1 MPRDGSP
8 RPAGGATPL
17 MPMSI
22 GEVADPPF
30 AVLPSPS
37 EIYDRRQKRFET
49 LAPGHQLE
57 PYLKFLAAL
66 CGAQHHVQEELRSPA
81 LPTAERLEA
90 AYSNAMPP
98 LSIGSVDF
106 GDDFDVCFTSLLSAL
121 QAANNTPQTQ
131 AAIDKA
137 ISLDAHGRRA
147 LANALLLDEIP
158 TDDVAVHI
166 LAAAAVQ
173 VYYSKMAAQLDASR
187 LQRVSDSACPACG
200 GAPVASSIV
209 GWEGAHGT
217 RFCSCSICATQWNVV
232 RIKCLMCGS
241 EKGIGYHSLEGSSGT
256 VSGET
261 CESCKSYVKMLHQ
274 HKDPALDPLAD
285 DVASLALDLTLQR
298 EGWKRASANPFLA
311 GY

>member
-8 RPAGGATPL
+8 KPAGGATPL

-22 GEVADPPF
+22 GEVAEPPF

-49 LAPGHQLE
+49 LAAGHQLE

-66 CGAQHHVQEELRSPA
+66 SGAQHRAEAALRQPELPA
-81 LPTAERLEA
+81 AERLEA
-90 AYSNAMPP
+90 AYANSMPP
-98 LSIGSVDF
+98 LSIGSVEL
-106 GDDFDVCFTSLLSAL
+106 GEDFDACFLGLLKAL
-121 QAANNTPQTQ
+121 QSENNTPQTE
-131 AAIDKA
+131 AAIDKV
-137 ISLDAHGRRA
+137 SGLDREGRKA
-147 LANALLLDEIP
+147 LAHALLMDEIP
-158 TDDVAVHI
+158 ADDVASHI

-173 VYYSKMAAQLDASR
+173 VYYSKLAAQLDAKR

-200 GAPVASSIV
+200 GAPVASAIV

-217 RFCSCSICATQWNVV
+217 RFCTCSVCATQWNVV
-232 RIKCLMCGS
+232 RIKCLTCGS
-241 EKGIGYHSLEGSSGT
+241 EKGIGYHSLEGESGT

-261 CESCKSYVKMLHQ
+261 CESCQSYVKMMHQ